1 MGTMAMR
8 WLAMLLLLLASL
20 QGLADPVSLGR
31 VAPSALFVVE
41 SIDAA
46 GAGGLSA
53 TIQSGGSAGT
63 GLGASGLQSVDEGL
77 FVRAPVFA
85 LPASFASEAAA
96 VDAVRAGVEPAIAA
110 ITAALRTTMAS
121 RHLAYGFYQYR
132 RTVQVMVR
140 GREETRTVVGSVV
153 AGVDGGL
160 RNLGWKISPGPQYV
174 LYVVYEQLSVAQGLP
189 ADWARGNAG
198 QVRWQLYEYDG
209 STLTAMGAI
218 TTVAA
223 NGRYDAPQ
231 PADDVEF
238 DPNAGLDRL
247 ISEQVRPLMAGEQAV
262 YAIVDYGRIVEPV
275 YDDLPNG
282 DSVAR
287 VAVQID
293 ERRFTGDTCGLSTPT
308 FAETGQIGWLLH
320 LVVDRYLVMPETV
333 GGQVSGLG
341 RFEQSALSP
350 TQPVSKSVTL
360 ATGSQ
365 AADFTSRIINPFPQN
380 DAVYDWQNDTVNGL
394 PADRYVSVA
403 GLTVVNSRN
412 DVAMWCGT
420 VPGIGQVVAN
430 TATGSLIVNGNT
442 VGWGNWRYVYQTVM
456 PVYASDPEGNILM
469 TGATQSTAIVNM
481 VVPGFQP
488 AGGDLTTTDT
498 EYVRNPVNPDDPF
511 VRIGVTWQPP
521 QFRAVRF
528 NASAPGTFR
537 YVGGGWGFA
546 FSAEFWNNGN
556 RGPAGL
562 VSANPDY
569 VILPGNTS
577 VMAAAYRNHVGS
589 ADRGYLDTYITAWQ
603 SQPWARL
610 YRVNVSGNTNTYTPA
625 D

>member
-1 MGTMAMR
+1 MGAVAMR
-8 WLAMLLLLLASL
+8 WRLLLLLLFTSL

-46 GAGGLSA
+46 GAGGFSA

-63 GLGASGLQSVDEGL
+63 GLGASGLQSVDGGL

-85 LPASFASEAAA
+85 LPVSFASEAAA

-132 RTVQVMVR
+132 RTVQVVVR
-140 GREETRTVVGSVV
+140 GRQETRTVVGSVV

-209 STLTAMGAI
+209 STLTAMGTI

-223 NGRYDAPQ
+223 NGSYDAPQ
-231 PADDVEF
+231 PADGVEA
-238 DPNAGLDRL
+238 DPNAGLDLL
-247 ISEQVRPLMAGEQAV
+247 ISEQVRPLMASEQAV
-262 YAIVDYGRIVEPV
+262 YAIVDYGRTIEPV
-275 YDDLPNG
+275 YEDLPNG

-293 ERRFTGDTCGLSTPT
+293 ERRFTGDPCGLSTST
-308 FAETGQIGWLLH
+308 FSEAGQIGWLLH
-320 LVVDRYLVMPETV
+320 QVVDRYLVMPETV

-360 ATGSQ
+360 AAGSL

-380 DAVYDWQNDTVNGL
+380 DAVYDWQSDTVNGL

-403 GLTVVNSRN
+403 GLTVINTRD
-412 DVAMWCGT
+412 DVAMWCGN
-420 VPGIGQVVAN
+420 VPGIGSVIAN

-442 VGWGNWRYVYQTVM
+442 VSWGNWRYQYLRVTAVYGQD
-456 PVYASDPEGNILM
+456 ASGNIVQ
-469 TGATQSTAIVNM
+469 TGSSTSAIVDA
-481 VVPGFQP
+481 VVSGFQP
-488 AGGDLTTTDT
+488 AGGDITTTDT
-498 EYVRNPVNPDDPF
+498 EYVDNGDNPFARRGLAVGPK
-511 VRIGVTWQPP
+511 QY
-521 QFRAVRF
+521 RAARF
-528 NASAPGTFR
+528 TASAPAPFR
-537 YVGGGWGFA
+537 YVNGSWGFA
-546 FSAEFWNNGN
+546 FNAEFWTNGF
-556 RGPAGL
+556 RAMGPAAL
-562 VSANPDY
+562 ASEVEDY
-569 VILPGNTS
+569 LILPPSTS
-577 VMAAAYRNHVGS
+577 VVAAAYRNHVGN
-589 ADRGYLDTYITAWQ
+589 ADSGYLDTYVTAWQ
-603 SQPWARL
+603 SQPRARL
-610 YRVNVSGNTNTYTPA
+610 YRVTVSGNTNTYTPA